1 MVTTE
6 EIKKLFTSNKIQGI
20 DEKDLHIIC
29 TLEHEGEMELKKIGE
44 KVGLSAPAVST
55 RIKRLKEKGILI
67 TMVPLTRIN
76 KISFARD
83 LILMIAIEP
92 GTDIDLIIQNLT
104 DTPGVKSL
112 YQIIGEYDF
121 YIQLC
126 CLGDE
131 ALEESLRLIHAI
143 PGLSRISKTLIRH
156 KLKENFHCLVDK

>member
-1 MVTTE
+1 MVSRE
-6 EIKKLFTSNKIQGI
+6 EIEKLFDSNKIQGI

-29 TLEHEGEMELKKIGE
+29 TLEHEGEMELKRIGE

-55 RIKRLKEKGILI
+55 RIKRLKDKGILI
-67 TMVPLTRIN
+67 TMVPLTRID

-83 LILMIAIEP
+83 LILMVVVEP
-92 GTDIDLIIQNLT
+92 GSDINLIIKELT

-126 CLGDE
+126 CLGDD

-143 PGLSRISKTLIRH
+143 PGLSRISKTLVRH
-156 KLKENFHCLVDK
+156 RLKENFHCLND

>member
-1 MVTTE
+1 MITPE
-6 EIKKLFTSNKIQGI
+6 EIKKLFVSNKIQGI

-29 TLEHEGEMELKKIGE
+29 VLEHEGEMELKKIGE
-44 KVGLSAPAVST
+44 KVHLSASAVST
-55 RIKRLKEKGILI
+55 RINRLKDKGILV
-67 TMVPLTRIN
+67 TMVPLTRIDM
-76 KISFARD
+76 ISFARD
-83 LILMIAIEP
+83 LILMVVVEP
-92 GTDIDLIIQNLT
+92 GSDINLIIKNLT

-156 KLKENFHCLVDK
+156 KLKENFHCLND

>member
-6 EIKKLFTSNKIQGI
+6 EIKKLFTSSKIEGI

-29 TLEHEGEMELKKIGE
+29 ILEQEGEMELKKIGE
-44 KVGLSAPAVST
+44 KIGLSAPAVSN

-67 TMVPLTRIN
+67 TMVPLTRID

-92 GTDIDLIIQNLT
+92 GADINLIIKSIT
-104 DTPGVKSL
+104 EISGVKSL

-126 CLGDE
+126 CLGDD
-131 ALEESLRLIHAI
+131 ALEESLQLIHAI

-156 KLKENFHCLVDK
+156 KLKENFHCLND

>member
-1 MVTTE
+1 MVTKE
-6 EIKKLFTSNKIQGI
+6 EIEKLFASNKIQGI

-29 TLEHEGEMELKKIGE
+29 ILEHEGEMELKKIGE
-44 KVGLSAPAVST
+44 KVSLSAPAVST
-55 RIKRLKEKGILI
+55 RIKRLRDKGILV
-67 TMVPLTRIN
+67 TMVPLTRID

-83 LILMIAIEP
+83 LILMVVVEP
-92 GTDIDLIIQNLT
+92 GSDINLIIKKLT

-143 PGLSRISKTLIRH
+143 PGLSRISKTLVRH
-156 KLKENFHCLVDK
+156 RLKENFHCLND

>member
-6 EIKKLFTSNKIQGI
+6 EIKKLFTSSQIQGM

-29 TLEHEGEMELKKIGE
+29 ILEHEGEMELKRIGE

-67 TMVPLTRIN
+67 TMVPLTRIDR
-76 KISFARD
+76 ISFARD

-92 GTDIDLIIQNLT
+92 GADINLIIKSIT
-104 DTPGVKSL
+104 ETSGVKSL

-126 CLGDE
+126 CLGDD

-156 KLKENFHCLVDK
+156 KLKENFHCLND

>member
-1 MVTTE
+1 MVTKE
-6 EIKKLFTSNKIQGI
+6 EIEKLFASNKIQGI

-29 TLEHEGEMELKKIGE
+29 ILEHEGEMELKKIGE
-44 KVGLSAPAVST
+44 KVSLSAPAVST
-55 RIKRLKEKGILI
+55 RIKRLRDKGILV
-67 TMVPLTRIN
+67 TMVPLTRID

-83 LILMIAIEP
+83 LILMVVVEP
-92 GTDIDLIIQNLT
+92 GSDINLIIKKLT

-126 CLGDE
+126 CLGYE

-143 PGLSRISKTLIRH
+143 PGLSRISKTLVRH
-156 KLKENFHCLVDK
+156 RLKENFHCLND

>member
-1 MVTTE
+1 MITSK
-6 EIKKLFTSNKIQGI
+6 EIENLFASSKIQGI

-29 TLEHEGEMELKKIGE
+29 ILEHEGEMELKKIGE
-44 KVGLSAPAVST
+44 KVHLSAPAVST

-67 TMVPLTRIN
+67 TMVPLTRID

-83 LILMIAIEP
+83 LILLLAVEP
-92 GTDIDLIIQNLT
+92 GADMDLIIQNLT

-112 YQIIGEYDF
+112 YQTIGEYDF

-126 CLGDE
+126 CLGDD
-131 ALEESLRLIHAI
+131 ALEESLQLIHAI

-156 KLKENFHCLVDK
+156 RLKENFHSLLD